1 MSEFEDFVRL
11 SFDGGRIGEMPEGPP
26 ALPIDLLPEV
36 VAYRDL
42 LVAVAR
48 EVYLSR
54 RPHRQRIPRNFAD
67 DLGLVLR
74 RLDSGS
80 VAPVL
85 ERLVP
90 NGDQLPLTEDELTAS
105 QRMIEDALRSPART
119 QNLPP
124 ELRTSAATVALKNF
138 GRNLR
143 SDEWV
148 TISRPAAAVSDAV
161 RFDEGTRRALL
172 ASLAGTHS
180 EVAEEVTRVAA
191 LDSKGHRATLQS
203 EAGELF
209 SVEYAENDWA
219 LLHEN
224 LRPDGLGPRVAV
236 EVEFKIGHD
245 GGRRGVG
252 ELLGIS
258 VVEVEL
264 GAFDAA
270 QDAIVATSSL
280 ESGWIDGQCGAPI
293 PEQLRSSALDV
304 LQAISHE
311 RLPPPSDTYAT
322 GEQSIRLC
330 WSGLRWM
337 TSLDVFEGGIVEVV
351 GTHEDR
357 HPSTIL
363 EYPTVPDLIAQI
375 GVLEDLTSE

>member
-1 MSEFEDFVRL
+1 MSEFEGFVRL
-11 SFDGGRIGEMPEGPP
+11 SFDGGRIGEMPDGPP

-85 ERLVP
+85 ERLVT
-90 NGDQLPLTEDELTAS
+90 NGDQLPLTEDELAAS
-105 QRMIEDALRSPART
+105 QRMIEDALRSPARAQT
-119 QNLPP
+119 LPP

-143 SDEWV
+143 PDEWV
-148 TISRPAAAVSDAV
+148 SISRAGEAVSDPV
-161 RFDEGTRRALL
+161 RFDEGTRRVLL

-180 EVAEEVTRVAA
+180 EVAEEVARIAA
-191 LDSKGHRATLQS
+191 LDSKGHKATLQS

-209 SVEYAENDWA
+209 TVEYTENDWA
-219 LLHEN
+219 LLHDN

-245 GGRRGVG
+245 GGRKGVG

-270 QDAIVATSSL
+270 QDAIVATSGL
-280 ESGWIDGQCGAPI
+280 ESGWIDGQCGEPI
-293 PEQLRSSALDV
+293 PEQLRASALDV
-304 LQAISHE
+304 LQALSHE
-311 RLPPPSDTYAT
+311 RLPPPSDAYAT

-330 WSGLRWM
+330 WSGSGWM
-337 TSLDVFEGGIVEVV
+337 TSLDVFEDGIVEVV

-363 EYPTVPDLIAQI
+363 EYPTVPDLITQI
-375 GVLEDLTSE
+375 GDLEDLTSE

>member
-11 SFDGGRIGEMPEGPP
+11 SFDGGRVHEMPDGPP
-26 ALPIDLLPEV
+26 ALPVDLLPEV

-74 RLDSGS
+74 RLDAGS

-85 ERLVP
+85 ERFVP
-90 NGDQLPLTEDELTAS
+90 DGGQLPLGEDELTSS
-105 QRMIEDALRSPART
+105 QRMIEEAFRSPAGT
-119 QNLPP
+119 HNLPP

-148 TISRPAAAVSDAV
+148 SIARPGVEATDVV
-161 RFDEGTRRALL
+161 RYDEGARRALL
-172 ASLAGTHS
+172 ASLTGTHS
-180 EVAEEVTRVAA
+180 EVAEEVTRITA
-191 LDSKGHRATLQS
+191 LDSKGHKATLQP
-203 EAGELF
+203 EADDPF
-209 SVEYAENDWA
+209 TVEYAETDWT

-224 LRPDGLGPRVAV
+224 LRPDGLGPRVAA
-236 EVEFKIGHD
+236 EVEFQIGHD
-245 GGRRGVG
+245 GGRKGIG
-252 ELLGIS
+252 ELLGIR

-270 QDAIVATSSL
+270 REAIVATSVL
-280 ESGWIDGQCGAPI
+280 DSGWIDGETGTPI
-293 PEQLRSSALDV
+293 PAQLRVGALEI
-304 LQAISHE
+304 LRTISHE
-311 RLPPPSDTYAT
+311 RLPPPSDAYAT
-322 GEQSIRLC
+322 GEQSIRLF
-330 WSGLRWM
+330 WSGSGWM
-337 TSLDVFEGGIVEVV
+337 TSMDLFDDGSVEIVA
-351 GTHEDR
+351 THEDR
-357 HPSTIL
+357 NPSTIL
-363 EYPTVPDLIAQI
+363 EYPTVAELVADI